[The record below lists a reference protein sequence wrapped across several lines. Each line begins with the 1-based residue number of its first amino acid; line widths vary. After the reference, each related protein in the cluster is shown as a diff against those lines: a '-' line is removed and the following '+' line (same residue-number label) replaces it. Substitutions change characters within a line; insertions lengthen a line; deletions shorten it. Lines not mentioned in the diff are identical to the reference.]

1 MTVNQKNS
9 HAIAEMMLANSL
21 RAADRTLD
29 EAASTG
35 NDNPTQSAAR
45 RAVHHKTSRACVSK
59 RRAADALAAADF
71 TWQRPQPFR
80 R

>member
-1 MTVNQKNS
+1 MTSAKHMLYAEAALKN
-9 HAIAEMMLANSL
+9 AL

-29 EAASTG
+29 EVSLAG
-35 NDNPTQSAAR
+35 CDNPTQSAAR
-45 RAVHHKTSRACVSK
+45 RAVQRKTTRACASK